1 MRYDRLVPAPRPS
14 LTRSLRHRNYRLFF
28 TGQSISLVGTW
39 ITRLATSWLV
49 YRLTDSAFLLGLVGF
64 CSQIPMLFLG
74 PIAGVYVDRWDRHR
88 VLVWTQ
94 ALSLVQS
101 ALLAILTLSG
111 IITVWQVL
119 VLQLA
124 QGVISAFETPARQ
137 AFIVTMID
145 DPADLSNAIA
155 LNSSMVNGSR
165 IVGPA
170 IAGGLIA
177 AVGEG
182 WCFALDSISYGAVI
196 ASLLAMR
203 VAKTKGLTSTEG
215 AVKQLMVGFR
225 YVLSF
230 TPIRTALLLIAATS
244 TFGIPHSVLMPVMA
258 SDVLGGGPY
267 TLGVLM
273 AASGVGALAGA
284 LYLASRHTVV
294 GLGRAIGLSTIGYG
308 VMLIA
313 FAVSRNVFLSMF
325 LLLLAGAGYMTAI
338 AAANTLIQTLVR
350 EELRGR
356 VMAFYTMAFLGM
368 MPLGSLAAG
377 IVAERLNAPITIAL
391 GGVACAATGVWFMSR
406 LPALRAV
413 VRPIYIERGIL
424 TP

>member
-1 MRYDRLVPAPRPS
+1 MAASSSRS
-14 LTRSLRHRNYRLFF
+14 LLRSLRHRNFRLFAS
-28 TGQSISLVGTW
+28 GQSVSLIGTW
-39 ITRLATSWLV
+39 VTRLATAWLV

-74 PIAGVYVDRWDRHR
+74 PLAGVYVDRWDRQR

-101 ALLAILTLSG
+101 ALLGILTLSG
-111 IITVWQVL
+111 LITVWQVL

-124 QGVISAFETPARQ
+124 QGVIGAVETPARQ
-137 AFIVTMID
+137 AFVVTMLD

-165 IVGPA
+165 VVGPA

-177 AVGEG
+177 VVGEG
-182 WCFALDSISYGAVI
+182 WCFVLDAVSYIPVI
-196 ASLLAMR
+196 WSLLAMR
-203 VAKTKGLTSTEG
+203 VVRREQRDAGEPVLQ
-215 AVKQLMVGFR
+215 QLVVGYR
-225 YVLSF
+225 YVRSF
-230 TPIRTALLLIAATS
+230 SPIRTALVLIAATS

-258 SDVLGGGPY
+258 SDLLGGGSN
-267 TLGVLM
+267 TLGLLM

-284 LYLASRHTVV
+284 LYLASRQTVV
-294 GLGRAIGLSTIGYG
+294 GLGRAIAYSTLVYG
-308 VMLIA
+308 VTLIGFSA
-313 FAVSRNVFLSMF
+313 SRDIALSM
-325 LLLLAGAGYMTAI
+325 LLLLASGAGYMTAI
-338 AAANTLIQTLVR
+338 AAANTLIQTLVDDH
-350 EELRGR
+350 LRGR
-356 VMAFYTMAFLGM
+356 VMAFYTMAFLGT
-368 MPLGSLAAG
+368 MPIGSLAAG
-377 IVAERLNAPITIAL
+377 CVAEWIDAPTTIAL
-391 GGVACAATGVWFMSR
+391 GGVACALTGVWFMSR